1 MKSLR
6 ARLFVVWALCLAS
19 ACAVGFLLVQLYHQS
34 ANAQMARAAAAAAQA
49 CERVADGYA

>member
-49 CERVADGYA
+49 